1 MSEYSGVTNWEPLI
15 KAYKQKESDV
25 TKKQKKMIK
34 KHKERM
40 YRLRV
45 FNEDWQAIHQRR
57 WEDDSPCWNDECDC
71 EESDG

>member
-1 MSEYSGVTNWEPLI
+1 
-15 KAYKQKESDV
+15 
-25 TKKQKKMIK
+25 MIK

-57 WEDDSPCWNDECDC
+57 WEDDSPCWVDKCDC
-71 EESDG
+71 ESVKDMKGV